1 MLKLKKQEESMAKE
15 KILIVDDEE
24 HIRELLRVNLETAG
38 YEVVEAETGEEALV
52 QLTNQVALVVLDYM
66 LPQMDGLEV
75 LRTIRKNPR
84 TMNLPVLMLTARNE
98 EIDAVLGLEMG
109 ADDYIGKPFRVREF
123 LARVKAALRRNS
135 VKEEN
140 GEISRLWDLE
150 INRANRTLMKNDQ
163 EVALSLKEFEL
174 IALLSSKPGRV
185 FSRDILLQKIW
196 GYDFVGETRTVDVH
210 IRQLR
215 KKIEDDDKNP
225 EYILTVRGLGYK
237 FREMGK

>member
-1 MLKLKKQEESMAKE
+1 MAKE
-15 KILIVDDEE
+15 RILIVDDEE
-24 HIRELLRVNLETAG
+24 HIRELLRVNLETVG
-38 YEVVEAETGEEALV
+38 YEVVEAETGEEALM
-52 QLTNQVALVVLDYM
+52 QLTDQIALVVLDYM

-75 LRTIRKNPR
+75 LRTIRKDPR
-84 TMNLPVLMLTARNE
+84 TVNLPVLMLTARNE

-123 LARVKAALRRNS
+123 LARVKAALRRNAG
-135 VKEEN
+135 K
-140 GEISRLWDLE
+140 GEVEDVFQYRGIK
-150 INRANRTLMKNDQ
+150 INRANRTLMKNGE

-174 IALLSSKPGRV
+174 IALLSSRPGRV
-185 FSRDILLQKIW
+185 FSRDLLLQKIW

-215 KKIEDDDKNP
+215 KKIEDDDKRP

-237 FREMGK
+237 FREVEK

>member
-1 MLKLKKQEESMAKE
+1 MIKLKKQEESMAKE

-38 YEVVEAETGEEALV
+38 YEVVEAETGEEALI
-52 QLTNQVALVVLDYM
+52 QLRDQVALVVLDYM

-150 INRANRTLMKNDQ
+150 INRANRTLMKKDQ
-163 EVALSLKEFEL
+163 ELALSLKEFEL

-185 FSRDILLQKIW
+185 FSRELLLQKIW

-225 EYILTVRGLGYK
+225 TYILTVRGLGYK

>member
-1 MLKLKKQEESMAKE
+1 MAKE
-15 KILIVDDEE
+15 RILIVDDEE

-38 YEVVEAETGEEALV
+38 YEVIESETGEDAMALV
-52 QLTNQVALVVLDYM
+52 TDRIDLVILDYM

-75 LRTIRKNPR
+75 LRKIRKDPR
-84 TMNLPVLMLTARNE
+84 TVSLPVLMLTAKNE

-123 LARVKAALRRNS
+123 LARVKAALRRNLAMQEQED
-135 VKEEN
+135 VFRFE
-140 GEISRLWDLE
+140 GIE
-150 INRANRTLMKNDQ
+150 INRANRTLTKNGHAI
-163 EVALSLKEFEL
+163 ALSLKEFEL

-185 FSRDILLQKIW
+185 FSRELLLQRIW

-210 IRQLR
+210 VRQLR
-215 KKIEDDDKNP
+215 KKIEDDDKKP

-237 FREMGK
+237 FREVKK

>member
-1 MLKLKKQEESMAKE
+1 MARE
-15 KILIVDDEE
+15 RILIVDDEE
-24 HIRELLRVNLETAG
+24 HIRELLRVNLEAAG
-38 YEVVEAETGEEALV
+38 YEVIEAETGEEAVSLV
-52 QLTNQVALVVLDYM
+52 KDKISLVVLDYM

-75 LRTIRKNPR
+75 LRKIRKDQQ
-84 TMNLPVLMLTARNE
+84 TASLPVLMLTAKNE

-123 LARVKAALRRNS
+123 LARVKAALRRNIGQS
-135 VKEEN
+135 DED
-140 GEISRLWDLE
+140 EIFRFEGLE
-150 INRANRTLMKNDQ
+150 INRANRTVTKDGQ
-163 EVALSLKEFEL
+163 EVSLSLKEFEL

-185 FSRDILLQKIW
+185 FSREMLLQKIW

-215 KKIEDDDKNP
+215 KKVENDDKRP

-237 FREMGK
+237 FREVTE

>member
-1 MLKLKKQEESMAKE
+1 MARE
-15 KILIVDDEE
+15 RILIVDDEE
-24 HIRELLRVNLETAG
+24 HIRELLRVNLEAAG
-38 YEVVEAETGEEALV
+38 YEVIEAETGEEAVALV
-52 QLTNQVALVVLDYM
+52 KDKISLVVLDYM

-75 LRTIRKNPR
+75 LRKIRKDQQ
-84 TMNLPVLMLTARNE
+84 TASLPVLMLTAKNE

-123 LARVKAALRRNS
+123 LARVKAALRRNVGQS
-135 VKEEN
+135 DED
-140 GEISRLWDLE
+140 EIFRFEGLE
-150 INRANRTLMKNDQ
+150 INRANRTVMKDGQ
-163 EVALSLKEFEL
+163 EVSLSLKEFEL

-185 FSRDILLQKIW
+185 FSREMLLQKIW

-215 KKIEDDDKNP
+215 KKIENDDKKP

-237 FREMGK
+237 FREVTE

>member
-1 MLKLKKQEESMAKE
+1 MAKE
-15 KILIVDDEE
+15 RILIVDDEE
-24 HIRELLRVNLETAG
+24 HIRELLRVNLETVG
-38 YEVVEAETGEEALV
+38 YEVVEAETGEEALM
-52 QLTNQVALVVLDYM
+52 QLTDQIALVVLDYM

-75 LRTIRKNPR
+75 LRTIRKDPR
-84 TMNLPVLMLTARNE
+84 TVNLPVLMLTARNE

-123 LARVKAALRRNS
+123 LARVKAALRRNTG
-135 VKEEN
+135 K
-140 GEISRLWDLE
+140 GEMEDIFQYRGIE
-150 INRANRTLMKNDQ
+150 INRVNRTLMKNGE

-185 FSRDILLQKIW
+185 FSRDLLLQKIW

-215 KKIEDDDKNP
+215 KKIEDDDKRP

-237 FREMGK
+237 FREVEK

>member
-1 MLKLKKQEESMAKE
+1 MAKE

-24 HIRELLRVNLETAG
+24 HIRELLRVNLESAG
-38 YEVVEAETGEEALV
+38 YEVVEAETGEEALI
-52 QLTNQVALVVLDYM
+52 QLNDQVALVVLDYM

-84 TMNLPVLMLTARNE
+84 TVNLPVLMLTARNE

-150 INRANRTLMKNDQ
+150 INRANRTLMKNKQ

-185 FSRDILLQKIW
+185 FSRDLLLQKIW

-225 EYILTVRGLGYK
+225 AYILTVRGLGYK